1 VCNIVKTLYKV
12 KIEIFTL
19 KNSLL
24 RESRTIETNMEF
36 EEVMTTDKLNDYIEF
51 WLSNILNKKVTFE
64 IISIEE
70 CVYIDG
76 NKFIPIPIK

>member
-1 VCNIVKTLYKV
+1 VKTLYKV